1 MIRAK
6 KHFGQNFLQDNYYL
20 DKIIQA
26 IPVGNS
32 NTILEI
38 GPGLGDLT
46 ERLLQKKEVIS
57 IEVDEDLY
65 KILVS
70 KFEPEISSGK
80 LKLILGDALSEL
92 EHGSN
97 MPNKYDLVANLP
109 YYVATNIVL
118 KALFDD
124 KCQNVLVLVQKEVAK
139 KFCAQSGS
147 SEYGA
152 ISVLADLCGQRY
164 LLFDIPASA
173 FKPAPKIISS
183 VMLIKKESIQHDLLV
198 SVSKLLRIAFAAPRK
213 ILFKNLSSVYDKEL
227 ISAAFVD
234 LGIDRDKRPHEIS
247 SEIYIKL
254 IGYLK

>member
-1 MIRAK
+1 MIKAK
-6 KHFGQNFLQDNYYL
+6 KHYGQNFLQDNYYL

-26 IPVGNS
+26 IPANS
-32 NTILEI
+32 SAILEI

-46 ERLLQKKEVIS
+46 ERLLKKKEVVS

-65 KILVS
+65 KILIS
-70 KFEPEISSGK
+70 KFEPEIKSNM
-80 LKLILGDALSEL
+80 LKLILGDALREL

-97 MPNKYDLVANLP
+97 LPDKYDLVANLP
-109 YYVATNIVL
+109 YYVATNIIL

-124 KCQNVLVLVQKEVAK
+124 RCQNILVLIQKEVAK
-139 KFCAQSGS
+139 KFCAQSGT

-164 LLFDIPASA
+164 ILFDIPPNA

-183 VMLIKKESIQHDLLV
+183 VMLIKKENVDQDALAK
-198 SVSKLLRIAFAAPRK
+198 VSKLLRTAFAAPRK

-227 ISAAFVD
+227 IATAFID
-234 LGIDRDKRPHEIS
+234 LGIDREKRPHEIS